1 MGAFLQAAAAVLIG
15 LILTQLLS
23 NRDKS
28 YASMLSMGVCAMV
41 LLLGVNYLAP
51 VVDFLRELEAL
62 GSLHTE
68 LIKVLLKVAGIGILT
83 EIAVLLCQDSGNAS
97 LAQSLRIL
105 SSALILWLSLP
116 VFRALLELIQRIL
129 EGV

>member
-1 MGAFLQAAAAVLIG
+1 MQAAGAVLIG

-41 LLLGVNYLAP
+41 LLLGLSYLAP
-51 VVDFLRELEAL
+51 VVDFLRELETL
-62 GSLHTE
+62 GNLHSE
-68 LIKVLLKVAGIGILT
+68 MIKILLKVAGIGILT
-83 EIAVLLCQDSGNAS
+83 EISALLCTDSGNAS

-105 SSALILWLSLP
+105 SAAVILWLSLP
-116 VFRALLELIQRIL
+116 VFRALLDLIQRIL

>member
-1 MGAFLQAAAAVLIG
+1 MGGFLQAAAAVLIG

-23 NRDKS
+23 NRVKS
-28 YASMLSMGVCAMV
+28 YASMLSMGVCVMV
-41 LLLGVNYLAP
+41 LLLGLRYLAP

-62 GSLHTE
+62 GNLHSE
-68 LIKVLLKVAGIGILT
+68 MVKILLKVAGIGILT
-83 EIAVLLCQDSGNAS
+83 EISALLCTDSGNAS

-105 SSALILWLSLP
+105 SAAVILWLSLP

-129 EGV
+129 KGV

>member
-1 MGAFLQAAAAVLIG
+1 MGGFLQAAAAVLIG

-28 YASMLSMGVCAMV
+28 YASMLSIGVCAMV
-41 LLLGVNYLAP
+41 LLLGLRYLAP

-62 GSLHTE
+62 GNLHSE
-68 LIKVLLKVAGIGILT
+68 MVKILLKAAGIGILT
-83 EIAVLLCQDSGNAS
+83 EISALLCTDSGNAS

-105 SSALILWLSLP
+105 SAAVIMWLSLP

>member
-1 MGAFLQAAAAVLIG
+1 MGGFLQAAGAVLIG

-41 LLLGVNYLAP
+41 LLLGLSYLAP
-51 VVDFLRELEAL
+51 VVDFLRELETL
-62 GSLHTE
+62 GNLHSE
-68 LIKVLLKVAGIGILT
+68 MIKILLKVAGIGILT
-83 EIAVLLCQDSGNAS
+83 EISALLCTDSGNAS

-105 SSALILWLSLP
+105 SAAVILWLSLP
-116 VFRALLELIQRIL
+116 VFRALLDLIQRIL